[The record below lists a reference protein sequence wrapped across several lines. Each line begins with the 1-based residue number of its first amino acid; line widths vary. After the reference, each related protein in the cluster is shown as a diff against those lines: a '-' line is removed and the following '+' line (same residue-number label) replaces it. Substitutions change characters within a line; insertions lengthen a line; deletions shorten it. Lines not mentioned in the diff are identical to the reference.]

1 MSYPLIRRIFPVTR
15 RRRIRE
21 RLLNERISTRDLIL
35 RRKER
40 PLSVRNP

>member
-1 MSYPLIRRIFPVTR
+1 MLYPLIRRIFPVTR

-21 RLLNERISTRDLIL
+21 RPLNKRISTRDLTL

-40 PLSVRNP
+40 PPSARNP